1 MTVQKLFAAFGYYFY
16 FYFFSFAK
24 NVKVIFAANKAT
36 A

>member
-16 FYFFSFAK
+16 FYFFSCAK